1 MRSKILF
8 FLAITVIACVS
19 AMALISDVHTD
30 SISVNTDSIAVNKVE
45 TIKENID
52 VQEEEEDTVLSN
64 SNFPK
69 SKLTLAILLLGGVG
83 LAVFRR
89 NNLM

>member
-1 MRSKILF
+1 MKSKILII
-8 FLAITVIACVS
+8 LAIIMISCIS
-19 AMALISDVHTD
+19 AMALLSDAHTD
-30 SISVNTDSIAVNKVE
+30 LASVNNLE
-45 TIKENID
+45 TIKENIELEKE
-52 VQEEEEDTVLSN
+52 QETSLSN
-64 SNFPK
+64 SGLPK